1 MMKKAAFSLLLALA
15 SAVPAAAAPAEAARA
30 PAAPTEPIYGVWIRG
45 GHQQKLEFF
54 DCDGKLCARGVF
66 PPPPPGQQPM
76 LILRHAARTEA
87 NRWKGDL
94 FNPENGK
101 IYIGIITLD
110 SPTQLTLTGCL
121 IAFLCQSESW
131 SKVPGEPAPSQKTP
145 TPRRRN

>member
-1 MMKKAAFSLLLALA
+1 MKKAAFSLLLALV
-15 SAVPAAAAPAEAARA
+15 SAAPAAAAPAEAAPA
-30 PAAPTEPIYGVWIRG
+30 PAAPTEPIYGVWMRG

-76 LILRHAARTEA
+76 LILRHAARIEA

-131 SKVPGEPAPSQKTP
+131 NKMPGEPTPSQKTP